1 LRKTLTTNK
10 ILKETIKMK
19 IINKVTNEV
28 AAIINTNRSMTLD
41 EAIELVGEIVPESE
55 NENVIIDGKE
65 YFYDDLEIVY
75 E

>member
-1 LRKTLTTNK
+1 
-10 ILKETIKMK
+10 MK

-28 AAIINTNRSMTLD
+28 AAIINTNHSMTLD

>member
-1 LRKTLTTNK
+1 
-10 ILKETIKMK
+10 MK

-28 AAIINTNRSMTLD
+28 AATINTNRSMTLD
-41 EAIELVGEIVPESE
+41 EAIELVGEIIPESE

-65 YFYDDLEIVY
+65 YYYDDLEMVY

>member
-1 LRKTLTTNK
+1 
-10 ILKETIKMK
+10 MK

>member
-1 LRKTLTTNK
+1 
-10 ILKETIKMK
+10 MK

-41 EAIELVGEIVPESE
+41 EAIGLVGEIAPESE
-55 NENVIIDGKE
+55 NENVIIEGKE

>member
-1 LRKTLTTNK
+1 
-10 ILKETIKMK
+10 MK
-19 IINKVTNEV
+19 IINKVTTEV